1 MKQDANT
8 KMEEVCML
16 DIAIIGAGPAGL
28 SAAITGVIR
37 NKKVKVF
44 GNPPSTSYIYKA
56 ERVDNY
62 LGMPGVTGQE
72 MMEKFTSHAKDVGVE
87 IETKKVIEIFPMGNY
102 YTLNVENEF
111 IEARTVILANGLTKT
126 AVLEGEEAFLGRGV
140 SYCAT
145 CDGPLYR
152 GKEVVVI
159 GDSAHAEEDA
169 NYLAEVCEQVYYI
182 PLYKDIKHLDSRI
195 QVVNSRPKRI
205 VGEQVVQELEL
216 REGSLNINGVFI
228 IKENIPTTKLLNG
241 LELDNKS
248 IRVNAMM
255 ETNLP
260 GVYAAGDCTGK
271 PFQVAKAV
279 GQGSVAVLQAVS
291 YLNGLLEK

>member
-1 MKQDANT
+1 MI
-8 KMEEVCML
+8 

-72 MMEKFTSHAKDVGVE
+72 MMEQFTSHAKDLGVE

-126 AVLEGEEAFLGRGV
+126 AVLEGEEVFLGRGV

-182 PLYKDIKHLDSRI
+182 PLYKDIKHLNSRI

-205 VGEQVVQELEL
+205 VGE
-216 REGSLNINGVFI
+216 
-228 IKENIPTTKLLNG
+228 
-241 LELDNKS
+241 
-248 IRVNAMM
+248 
-255 ETNLP
+255 
-260 GVYAAGDCTGK
+260 
-271 PFQVAKAV
+271 
-279 GQGSVAVLQAVS
+279 
-291 YLNGLLEK
+291 

>member
-216 REGSLNINGVFI
+216 REGSLNVNGVFI

>member
-1 MKQDANT
+1 
-8 KMEEVCML
+8 ML

-62 LGMPGVTGQE
+62 LGMPGISGKE
-72 MMEKFTSHAKDVGVE
+72 MMEKFITHANDIGVV
-87 IETKKVIEIFPMGNY
+87 IENKKVIEIFPMGEY

-111 IEARTVILANGLTKT
+111 IEAKTIILANGVAKT
-126 AVLEGEEAFLGRGV
+126 SSFEGEDKFLGKGV

-152 GKEVVVI
+152 GKAVAVI
-159 GDSAHAEEDA
+159 GDGAHAEEDA
-169 NYLAEVCEQVYYI
+169 NYLSEVTDKVYYI
-182 PLYKDIKHLDSRI
+182 PLYKELKNLNSNIE
-195 QVVNSRPKRI
+195 VVSSRPRKI
-205 VGEQVVQELEL
+205 VGENFVTGIELV
-216 REGSLNINGVFI
+216 EGAVDVSGVFI
-228 IKENIPTTKLLNG
+228 IKESIPTTKLLAG
-241 LELDNKS
+241 LEIEEKAIS
-248 IRVNAMM
+248 VNRKM
-255 ETNLP
+255 ETNFK

-271 PFQVAKAV
+271 PHQLAKAV
-279 GQGSVAVLQAVS
+279 GEGNMAVLQAVN
-291 YLNGLLEK
+291 YLS

>member
-1 MKQDANT
+1 MCRDKNGG
-8 KMEEVCML
+8 KGML

-44 GNPPSTSYIYKA
+44 GNQPSTSYIYKA

-62 LGMPGVTGQE
+62 IGMLGVSGKE
-72 MMEKFTSHAKDVGVE
+72 MMETFTSHAKDLGVE
-87 IETKKVIEIFPMGNY
+87 IENKKVIEIFQMGNY

-111 IEARTVILANGLTKT
+111 IEAKTVILANGLTKT
-126 AVLEGEEAFLGRGV
+126 AVLEGENEFLGRGV

-152 GKEVVVI
+152 GKAVVVI
-159 GDSAHAEEDA
+159 GDSIHAEEDA

-182 PLYKDIKHLDSRI
+182 PLYKEISHLDGRI
-195 QVVNSRPKRI
+195 EVLKARPKRI
-205 VGEQVVQELEL
+205 FGEQVVKGLDL
-216 REGSLNINGVFI
+216 AEGSLDVSGVFI
-228 IKENIPTTKLLNG
+228 IKDNIPTTKLLSG

-248 IRVNAMM
+248 IRVNRMM

-279 GQGSVAVLQAVS
+279 GEGSTAVLQAVS
-291 YLNGLLEK
+291 YLNTLAKA

>member
-1 MKQDANT
+1 
-8 KMEEVCML
+8 ML

-44 GNPPSTSYIYKA
+44 GNPLTTSYIYKA

-62 LGMPGVTGQE
+62 LGMLGITGKQ
-72 MMEKFTSHAKDVGVE
+72 MMEQFTDHAKELGVE
-87 IETKKVIEIFPMGNY
+87 IQVAKVIEIFPMGTSY
-102 YTLNVENEF
+102 MLNVENEF
-111 IEARTVILANGLTKT
+111 VETKTVILANGISK
-126 AVLEGEEAFLGRGV
+126 ASVLEGENEFLGKGV

-152 GKEVVVI
+152 GKVVVVI
-159 GDSAHAEEDA
+159 GDSKQAEEDA
-169 NYLAEVCEQVYYI
+169 NYLAEICEKVYYV
-182 PLYKDIKHLDSRI
+182 PQYKEIEHLDERI
-195 QVVNSRPKRI
+195 EVMRGKPKKVI
-205 VGEQVVQELEL
+205 GEQVVSGLEL
-216 REGSLNINGVFI
+216 AESSIDVSGVFI
-228 IKENIPTTKLLNG
+228 IKESIPTTKLLAG
-241 LELDNKS
+241 LEMNKS
-248 IRVNAMM
+248 SIMVNRMM

-279 GQGSVAVLQAVS
+279 GEGNIAVLQAVA
-291 YLNGLLEK
+291 YLNELSRL

>member
-1 MKQDANT
+1 
-8 KMEEVCML
+8 ML

-62 LGMPGVTGQE
+62 LGMPGVSGKE
-72 MMEKFTSHAKDVGVE
+72 MMEKFISHANDIGVE
-87 IETKKVIEIFPMGNY
+87 IENKKVIEIFPMGDY

-111 IEARTVILANGLTKT
+111 IEAKTIILANGVAKT
-126 AVLEGEEAFLGRGV
+126 SSLEGEDRFLGRGV

-152 GKEVVVI
+152 GKAVVVI
-159 GDSAHAEEDA
+159 GDGVHAEEDA
-169 NYLAEVCEQVYYI
+169 NYLSEVTDKVYYI
-182 PLYKDIKHLDSRI
+182 PLYKETKNLNSNIEVI
-195 QVVNSRPKRI
+195 NSRPRKI
-205 VGEQVVQELEL
+205 VGENVVTGLEL
-216 REGSLNINGVFI
+216 VEGAIDVSGVFI
-228 IKENIPTTKLLNG
+228 IKESIPTTKLLAG
-241 LELDNKS
+241 LELEDRAIS
-248 IRVNAMM
+248 VNRKM
-255 ETNLP
+255 ETNLK

-271 PFQVAKAV
+271 PHQIAKAI
-279 GQGSVAVLQAVS
+279 GEGNIAILQAVN
-291 YLNGLLEK
+291 YLS

>member
-1 MKQDANT
+1 
-8 KMEEVCML
+8 ML

-37 NKKVKVF
+37 NKKIRVF

-62 LGMPGVTGQE
+62 IGMPGVTGKE
-72 MMEKFTSHAKDVGVE
+72 MMEKFTSHAKDLGVE
-87 IETKKVIEIFPMGNY
+87 IETKKVIEIFPMGDY

-111 IEARTVILANGLTKT
+111 IEARTIILANGLTKT
-126 AVLEGEEAFLGRGV
+126 AVLEGENEFLGRGV

-152 GKEVVVI
+152 GKSVVVV
-159 GDSAHAEEDA
+159 GDSSHAEEDA
-169 NYLAEVCEQVYYI
+169 NYLAEVCDQVYYV
-182 PLYKDIKHLDSRI
+182 PLYKEINHLKEGIEVIK
-195 QVVNSRPKRI
+195 SRPKRI
-205 VGEQVVQELEL
+205 FGEQVVKGIDLT
-216 REGSLNINGVFI
+216 EGSLDVSGVFI
-228 IKENIPTTKLLNG
+228 IKENIPTTKLLSG

-248 IRVNAMM
+248 IRVNRMM

-279 GQGSVAVLQAVS
+279 GEGNTAVLQAVS
-291 YLNGLLEK
+291 YLNALARG